1 LVDEL
6 INLFNSLNNQKNG
19 ISVAI
24 NFLKQFKDKIEATA
38 SISNL
43 TNDND
48 HRRNLTSKLKND
60 WGTDTFEKFDTK
72 HSNEYLS
79 KTYCH
84 K

>member
-1 LVDEL
+1 MVDEL

-24 NFLKQFKDKIEATA
+24 DFLRQFKDKIVSTA

-43 TNDND
+43 TPEND
-48 HRRNLTSKLKND
+48 HKRNLAYKLKND
-60 WGTDTFEKFDTK
+60 WGSDTYEKFDTK
-72 HSNEYLS
+72 PSNEYLS
-79 KTYCH
+79 KNYCQ